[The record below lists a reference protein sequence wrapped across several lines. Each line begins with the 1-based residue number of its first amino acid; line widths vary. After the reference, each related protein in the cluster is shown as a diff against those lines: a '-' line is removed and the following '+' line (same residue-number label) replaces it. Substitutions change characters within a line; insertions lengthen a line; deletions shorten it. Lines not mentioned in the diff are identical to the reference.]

1 MYPRTCILGE
11 QLPKTCLFSFLNF
24 FFPVLF
30 SSFLAFVNIKVD
42 RYGKKSFLIDRV
54 VCVIL
59 KITSV
64 YCGNY
69 LRNITCPSSPW
80 ERRTKLTIGFILNCL
95 YSVMHTHCIPCYWHI
110 VKQRSLIWSWSNS
123 KSTQHISKHTKSFCI
138 LWWRSHACTH
148 ARSHI
153 INIFL
158 RRRLINPSLL
168 TEYNIEIDS
177 MYSTALCWP
186 FTKTSMFSFFKLF
199 YMIF

>member
-1 MYPRTCILGE
+1 MSLLTM
-11 QLPKTCLFSFLNF
+11 
-24 FFPVLF
+24 
-30 SSFLAFVNIKVD
+30 
-42 RYGKKSFLIDRV
+42 GKKNKTYNRFHFELSIFGYAHSL
-54 VCVIL
+54 
-59 KITSV
+59 
-64 YCGNY
+64 
-69 LRNITCPSSPW
+69 
-80 ERRTKLTIGFILNCL
+80 
-95 YSVMHTHCIPCYWHI
+95 HTLLLSHWHI

-186 FTKTSMFSFFKLF
+186 FTKTSMSIFLNFFTWFFRQTVVGEPL
-199 YMIF
+199 